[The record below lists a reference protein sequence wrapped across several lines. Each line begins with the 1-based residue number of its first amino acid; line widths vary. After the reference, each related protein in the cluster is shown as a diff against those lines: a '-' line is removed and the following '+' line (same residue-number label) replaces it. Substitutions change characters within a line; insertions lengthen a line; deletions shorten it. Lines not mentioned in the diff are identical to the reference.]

1 MTHRGGGVV
10 LGLLALLCFCL
21 LGGYGFGLLSKY
33 IDPAKQLVP
42 VALIG
47 ILIAPIGLIAQAI
60 SKYGEIK
67 KIKGLSR
74 DEQRRL
80 DEIVDPK
87 RLALFYRLTFFMLS
101 TAGVATMFYVAT
113 LKNVPFNA
121 PLWALRFTG
130 FILVYAVLASIKIY
144 LDLAKIQDYE
154 TKVTRRM
161 EDRKNRAALMKKLG
175 VTEAKK

>member
-1 MTHRGGGVV
+1 MKPQAGGIAF
-10 LGLLALLCFCL
+10 GLLALLCLCL
-21 LGGYGFGLLSKY
+21 LGGYGFGLLTQY
-33 IDPAKQLVP
+33 IDPSKQLVP
-42 VALIG
+42 VALTS

-87 RLALFYRLTFFMLS
+87 RLSMFWRLGFFLLS
-101 TAGVATMFYVAT
+101 TAAVATLFYVAT
-113 LKNVPFNA
+113 LKDVPFNA

-130 FILVYAVLASIKIY
+130 FILAYAVISSIKIY
-144 LDLAKIQDYE
+144 FDLATIQDYE

-161 EDRKNRAALMKKLG
+161 EERKSRAALLKKLG
-175 VTEAKK
+175 ASESNK

>member
-1 MTHRGGGVV
+1 MKQRAGGII
-10 LGLLALLCFCL
+10 LGLLALLCLCL
-21 LGGYGFGLLSKY
+21 LGGYGFGLLTKY

-42 VALIG
+42 VALTS

-67 KIKGLSR
+67 KVKGLSR

-87 RLALFYRLTFFMLS
+87 RQALFGRLGFFMLA
-101 TAGVATMFYVAT
+101 TAAVATLFYVAT
-113 LKNVPFNA
+113 LKDLPFNA

-130 FILVYAVLASIKIY
+130 FILVYAVVSSIKIY
-144 LDLAKIQDYE
+144 FDLAKIQDYE

-161 EDRKNRAALMKKLG
+161 EDRKSRAALLKKLG
-175 VTEAKK
+175 AAEPKK

>member
-1 MTHRGGGVV
+1 MKHRGGGVV
-10 LGLLALLCFCL
+10 TGLLALLCLCL
-21 LGGYGFGLLSKY
+21 LGAYGFGLLTKY

-60 SKYGEIK
+60 SKYGDIK

-80 DEIVDPK
+80 DGIVDPK
-87 RLALFYRLTFFMLS
+87 RQALFSRLGFFMLS
-101 TAGVATMFYVAT
+101 TAGVATLFYIAT
-113 LKNVPFNA
+113 LKDVPFNA

-130 FILVYAVLASIKIY
+130 FILVYAVIVSIKIY
-144 LDLAKIQDYE
+144 LDLSKIQDYE

-161 EDRKNRAALMKKLG
+161 EERKSRAALLKKLG

>member
-10 LGLLALLCFCL
+10 LGLLALLCLCL
-21 LGGYGFGLLSKY
+21 LGGYGFGLLSRY

-42 VALIG
+42 VALTG

-60 SKYGEIK
+60 SRYGEIK

-87 RLALFYRLTFFMLS
+87 RLALFYRLAFFMLS
-101 TAGVATMFYVAT
+101 TAVVATLFYVAT

-161 EDRKNRAALMKKLG
+161 EERKGRAALLKKLG